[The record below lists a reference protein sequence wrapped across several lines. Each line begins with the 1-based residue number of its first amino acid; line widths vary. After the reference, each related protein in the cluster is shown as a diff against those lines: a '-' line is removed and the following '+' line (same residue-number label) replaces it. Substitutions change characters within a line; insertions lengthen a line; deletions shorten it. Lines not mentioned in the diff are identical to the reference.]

1 MRKFA
6 LIILIAAFFAS
17 CEKEQANPVKEY
29 GEALIDAKKRAEAEA
44 DASVTRAL
52 IHSAEMYRAQNGN
65 FPDSLETLSDYARIE
80 ADENKFSYD
89 PETGRVTKK
98 R

>member
-1 MRKFA
+1 MRNLA
-6 LIILIAAFFAS
+6 LIILIAALFAS

-29 GEALIDAKKRAEAEA
+29 GNALIDSKRQAEAEA

-52 IHSAEMYRAQNGN
+52 IHSAEMYRAENGN
-65 FPDSLETLSDYARIE
+65 FPDSLETLSGFAHIE
-80 ADENKFSYD
+80 ADGEKFSYD
-89 PETGRVTKK
+89 PKTGRVAKK